1 MRVCFIFTDNRIFE
15 EGVKKYMES
24 KERTSMVFTT
34 LFITG
39 IVISNVIAAKVV
51 KAGPFLFPAS
61 IISYT
66 FTFIIANMMSDV
78 VGKER
83 SRFLVYMGFVA
94 QLTASG
100 LILIGLFLP
109 SATQDRGDAYKLL
122 LGINWRFTLAS
133 LAAYTTSQSINHYI
147 FNSKLFKKSST
158 ANLISVL
165 VAQLFDTMIFT
176 LVAFFGVYSGLINMV
191 LSQYVIKIIIVL
203 VTTPIFLI
211 TKRMK
216 KLEG

>member
-1 MRVCFIFTDNRIFE
+1 
-15 EGVKKYMES
+15 MEV
-24 KERTSMVFTT
+24 KERTSMIFTT

-83 SRFLVYMGFVA
+83 SKFLVYMGFLA
-94 QLTASG
+94 QAVASG
-100 LILIGLFLP
+100 LILLGLFLP
-109 SATQDRGDAYKLL
+109 TASTERGEAYKLL

-133 LAAYTTSQSINHYI
+133 LAAYGTSQSMNYYI
-147 FNSKLFKKSST
+147 FNAKLFKKSST

-165 VAQLFDTMIFT
+165 VAQFFDTLIFT
-176 LVAFFGVYSGLINMV
+176 LVAFLGIYSGLINMV

-203 VTTPIFLI
+203 VTNPIFLI
-211 TKRMK
+211 TKKMK